1 MRERQN
7 TTNRDMELSRKRI
20 QQEILDSAHVL
31 CATLSGSGHEIF
43 QGLNI
48 EFETVII
55 DEAAQSIELS
65 ALIPLKYGCSKCIL
79 VGDPKQLPPTVLS
92 RAAAKF
98 QYEQSLF
105 ARMEHNHKKD
115 VHLLD
120 TQYRMHPEISLFPSK
135 TFYDSRLKDGAGM
148 AKLRHRPWH
157 HSDVFAPY
165 RFFDVQGM
173 SQAATKGHSL

>member
-1 MRERQN
+1 MVSATDEKDFDLLKREKAMLGTKIDSMREKQN
-7 TTNRDMELSRKRI
+7 TASRDAELSRKRI

-43 QGLNI
+43 QGLNV
-48 EFETVII
+48 EFDTVII

-92 RAAAKF
+92 REAARF

-105 ARMEHNHKKD
+105 ARMEKNHKKD
-115 VHLLD
+115 IHLLD
-120 TQYRMHPEISLFPSK
+120 TQYRRHPEISVFP
-135 TFYDSRLKDGAGM
+135 AGCFTI
-148 AKLRHRPWH
+148 L
-157 HSDVFAPY
+157 
-165 RFFDVQGM
+165 G
-173 SQAATKGHSL
+173 